1 MLTGSLG
8 DMSCSLGIEMRQVV
22 AQCVTAAV
30 FCFCLLPG
38 AMAKHSPPLLRAHQV
53 IFSFGITTKRTL
65 EVSQD
70 GRVSLRSS
78 FSRAKRATLSPA
90 ELQGLRD
97 FLTAGTIQSLQD
109 SYDNWQW
116 VTDYNSSMEIEM
128 TPSGK
133 TKRIALQGLFFGRTD
148 NSQFPIPI
156 HDLVCRIYG
165 LEQRLGV
172 RYGSTIKI
180 DQEGHKS
187 DDTWCNAESLE
198 VIPKAAP

>member
-1 MLTGSLG
+1 
-8 DMSCSLGIEMRQVV
+8 MSCPPGIEMRQVI
-22 AQCVTAAV
+22 AQCVAVAAFY
-30 FCFCLLPG
+30 FCSLPG
-38 AMAKHSPPLLRAHQV
+38 AMAKHRTPLLRAHQV
-53 IFSFGITTKRTL
+53 IFSFGRTEKRTL
-65 EVSQD
+65 EVSQN
-70 GRVSLRSS
+70 GNVSLRTRFSS
-78 FSRAKRATLSPA
+78 AKKATLSAA

-97 FLTAGTIQSLQD
+97 FLDAGTIQSLQD
-109 SYDNWQW
+109 SYVNRQS
-116 VTDYNSSMEIEM
+116 VLDYNSSMEIEM

-133 TKRIALQGLFFGRTD
+133 TKRIALHGLFLGRTG

-198 VIPKAAP
+198 VIPKATL